1 MALKLNIG
9 GDENER
15 AGVKA
20 PARIGS
26 AVEGLSGGLLRPGI
40 SPQRGACLQPA
51 QLLGRRI
58 GDFVGFA
65 QTVTAEQ
72 EDLGVLDEPVGDGG
86 SDGGVEKD
94 VAQSE
99 NGVLV
104 VMIVERFWLCRV
116 EITW

>member
-9 GDENER
+9 RDENQR
-15 AGVKA
+15 AGVMA

-58 GDFVGFA
+58 WDLVGLA
-65 QTVTAEQ
+65 KTVATEQ
-72 EDLGVLDEPVGDGG
+72 EYLGVLDEPVGDGSG
-86 SDGGVEKD
+86 DGGVEQD
-94 VAQSE
+94 VAPVGKR
-99 NGVLV
+99 GV
-104 VMIVERFWLCRV
+104 
-116 EITW
+116 